1 MESLALLVTVI
12 YLAILALSLLTVTL
26 AVIWRVKQKFQKSA
40 IVALVLLSFIAIW
53 ATSVSLPLGA
63 VPLIGV
69 AVSALLLFIPRKIS
83 K

>member
-12 YLAILALSLLTVTL
+12 YLGILALSLLTVTL

-69 AVSALLLFIPRKIS
+69 AVSALLLFISRKIS